1 MESSRFAPMSTKRC
15 LPGAAGDGGAAVVG
29 SGPGDGVAEAS
40 SMLLTLEQSMRAG
53 RARWRERLLSH
64 HERLLLEH
72 PEFDS
77 LLMKIEEGLMS
88 FEDAYAQLRDGNE

>member
-1 MESSRFAPMSTKRC
+1 MHLGHEDAPNVHLVSA
-15 LPGAAGDGGAAVVG
+15 LY
-29 SGPGDGVAEAS
+29 GDGVAEAS

-64 HERLLLEH
+64 HERRLLEH

-77 LLMKIEEGLMS
+77 LLTKIEEGLMS
-88 FEDAYAQLRDGNE
+88 FEDAYAQLRDRNE